1 MAGNG
6 GWGGWIGFIGLL
18 VVVNL
23 LSYVFG
29 WGFRLW

>member
-1 MAGNG
+1 MAGRSG
-6 GWGGWIGFIGLL
+6 YGGWIGFIALL

-29 WGFRLW
+29 LGFRLY